1 MKNLLKAL
9 PFLALFLVPAAPTSA
24 QVSFQVNIGPPPAW
38 RPSRIAP
45 QPGPD
50 YTWIDGYWYPV
61 RGRWAWHAG
70 YWTRPPYPGAY
81 WIQPYHDGRQWVPGY
96 WENER
101 GRYPGQVAEQSVD
114 GRRDCTGTH
123 RASVEDAECA
133 GATLRRH

>member
-1 MKNLLKAL
+1 MKNLLKTL
-9 PFLALFLVPAAPTSA
+9 PFLVLLLAAAPPASA

-38 RPSRIAP
+38 RPSRIGP

-61 RGRWAWHAG
+61 GRRWVWHAG

-81 WIQPYHDGRQWVPGY
+81 WIQPYHDGRQFVPGY

-101 GRYPGQVAEQSVD
+101 GRWDHDHRWDKRRERD
-114 GRRDCTGTH
+114 EHREGRGRG
-123 RASVEDAECA
+123 R
-133 GATLRRH
+133 